1 MKETDDDKSDG
12 NRNGM
17 MTTMMRTMMGMM
29 RIMKMLNAEAE
40 NEDGDYD
47 EQGFCRVPKSIQFS
61 KRKPPN
67 AANAVIVSGQVCKQK
82 KRNIKKKT
90 HPKWKPNICI
100 KMIET
105 MQHMYDDDRNDDDDD
120 DAAVVDDDDNNDVD
134 VANDGDDDDDDDE
147 EDDDEEDEDE
157 DENEDDDPP
166 PARNLLSGGTRE
178 GSNLGLPGDG
188 VQLESFRVSNG
199 PGVCLFLART
209 RATSASTAS
218 FREKF
223 V

>member
-1 MKETDDDKSDG
+1 
-12 NRNGM
+12 
-17 MTTMMRTMMGMM
+17 
-29 RIMKMLNAEAE
+29 
-40 NEDGDYD
+40 
-47 EQGFCRVPKSIQFS
+47 
-61 KRKPPN
+61 
-67 AANAVIVSGQVCKQK
+67 
-82 KRNIKKKT
+82 
-90 HPKWKPNICI
+90 
-100 KMIET
+100 MIET

-120 DAAVVDDDDNNDVD
+120 AAVVDDDDDNDVD
-134 VANDGDDDDDDDE
+134 VANDGDD
-147 EDDDEEDEDE
+147 DDDEEDEDE